1 MLQNGFQ
8 PKADEPPAQI
18 ITENKMRRVQDI
30 LVVRQHNQIGDML
43 CSLYLYAAL
52 KKKYPG
58 SRITLVAAKTNY
70 EIPFSKINPFL
81 DRVLILDRSSL
92 KKTIGFYKELRKTK
106 YQIGIVPSTIKVSRT
121 SHIINFLSG
130 AKSRVGVKS
139 INGVKNR
146 SSYFLNIKSDF
157 MWEGIH
163 QLERNLDIVKQ
174 VGCNLSEEEKNSLM
188 FQFSSDEISEAK
200 IFIKE
205 SFPEESKKIIGF
217 HPGAGKEE
225 NMWETNHF
233 IGLIKNVYN
242 KFHNYVLLTSGW
254 TDDATINEVETEL
267 KNSGI
272 DYKVLHNHPVK
283 KLGAILSLI
292 DLYITNDTGTMHIA
306 GFSDAKIISLFG
318 PTNPKEWA
326 PKGKNQLYIKS
337 KTNNINDITVDD
349 VYLKAQ
355 SFLAKINGD
364 KK

>member
-43 CSLYLYAAL
+43 CSLTLYAAL

-81 DRVLILDRSSL
+81 HRVLILDRSSF

-130 AKSRVGVKS
+130 AKTRVGVKT
-139 INGVKNR
+139 IDGVKNP
-146 SSYFLNIKSDF
+146 SNHFLNIKSDF

-174 VGCNLSEEEKNSLM
+174 IGCNLSGVEKKSIM
-188 FQFSSDEISEAK
+188 FQFSSDEIHEANK
-200 IFIKE
+200 FIE
-205 SFPEESKKIIGF
+205 ANFPGKSKKIIGF

-225 NMWETNHF
+225 NMWETKRF

-254 TDDATINEVETEL
+254 TDDATISEVETEL

-306 GFSDAKIISLFG
+306 GFSGAKIISLFG

-326 PKGKNQLYIKS
+326 PEGINQLYVKS

-349 VYLKAQ
+349 VCHKAE
-355 SFLAKINGD
+355 SFLVKINGD

>member
-43 CSLYLYAAL
+43 CSLTLYAAL

-81 DRVLILDRSSL
+81 DRVLILDRSTI
-92 KKTIGFYKELRKTK
+92 KKTIGFFKELRKTN
-106 YQIGIVPSTIKVSRT
+106 YQVGIVPSTIKASRT

-157 MWEGIH
+157 IWRGVH

-174 VGCNLSEEEKNSLM
+174 IGCNLSEGEKNSLM

-200 IFIKE
+200 KFIKE
-205 SFPEESKKIIGF
+205 NFPEESKKIIGF

-225 NMWETNHF
+225 NMWETKRF
-233 IGLIKNVYN
+233 IALISRVYD

-254 TDDATINEVETEL
+254 TDDAAISEVETEL

-272 DYKVLHNHPVK
+272 DYKILHNHPVK

-306 GFSDAKIISLFG
+306 GFSGAKIISLFG

-326 PKGKNQLYIKS
+326 PEGKNQLYIKS
-337 KTNNINDITVDD
+337 KTNNINDITVND
-349 VYLKAQ
+349 VCHKAE
-355 SFLAKINGD
+355 SLLAKINGD

>member
-8 PKADEPPAQI
+8 PKADESPSQI
-18 ITENKMRRVQDI
+18 ITKNKMGVVKDI

-43 CSLYLYAAL
+43 CSLTLYAAL
-52 KKKYPG
+52 KKEYPG

-70 EIPFSKINPFL
+70 EIPFSKINPYL
-81 DRVLILDRSSL
+81 DRVLIFDRSTF

-106 YQIGIVPSTIKVSRT
+106 YQVGIVPSTIKVSRT

-130 AKSRVGVKS
+130 AKTRVGVKT
-139 INGVKNR
+139 INGVKNP
-146 SSYFLNIKSDF
+146 SNHFLNIKSDF
-157 MWEGIH
+157 IWGGIH

-174 VGCNLSEEEKNSLM
+174 IGCNLSEEEKKSIM
-188 FQFSSDEISEAK
+188 FQFSNDEINEANK
-200 IFIKE
+200 FIE
-205 SFPEESKKIIGF
+205 ENFPGKSKKIIGF

-225 NMWETNHF
+225 NMWETKRF
-233 IGLIKNVYN
+233 IELIKDVYN
-242 KFHNYVLLTSGW
+242 KFNNYVLLTSGW
-254 TDDATINEVETEL
+254 TDDATISEVETEL

-292 DLYITNDTGTMHIA
+292 DLYITNDTGTMHVA
-306 GFSDAKIISLFG
+306 GYSGAKIISLFG

-326 PKGKNQLYIKS
+326 PEGINQLYVKS

-349 VYLKAQ
+349 VYHKVE
-355 SFLAKINGD
+355 SFLVNINGD